1 MAESGLSYATT
12 GEGPAVLWLHGYTMD
27 SSLWAELWSELPGFR
42 HIGIDLPG
50 HGDSPPSAPGTTL
63 PQLAASV
70 ADVARAENAHCVVA
84 LSFGSLVALQLAID
98 EPDLVTH
105 LALGAATI
113 GGTPATADI
122 RLRYAELA
130 TLHRI
135 TGLGEAL
142 TDRWMTSPPDIFRG
156 TEDHPELRAHIRSVI
171 LRHRWTELTDGS
183 FRAINA
189 HRHDATALA
198 KISADT
204 LVLLGS
210 EDMPAYQT
218 NTATLCRTL
227 PRCRAASMPGAGHLC
242 LLEQPAV
249 AARLL
254 AEHLSQD
261 PYGPSLTE
269 APQDRLRLSGRGG
282 PTITREFTE
291 TRGPG

>member
-1 MAESGLSYATT
+1 
-12 GEGPAVLWLHGYTMD
+12 MD
-27 SSLWAELWSELPGFR
+27 SSLWAELRGKLPGFR
-42 HIGIDLPG
+42 HIGVDLPG
-50 HGDSPPSAPGTTL
+50 HGGSPPSAPGTTL

-70 ADVARAENAHCVVA
+70 ADVARAENAHRVVA

-98 EPDLVTH
+98 EPTRVTH

-122 RLRYAELA
+122 RRRYAELA

-135 TGLGEAL
+135 TGPGEAL

-156 TEDHPELRAHIRSVI
+156 TEDHPELRARIRNAV
-171 LRHRWTELTDGS
+171 LRHRWTELADGS

-198 KISADT
+198 KIAADT

-210 EDMPAYQT
+210 QDMPAYEA

-227 PRCRAASMPGAGHLC
+227 PRCRAEPMSGAGHLC
-242 LLEQPAV
+242 LLEQPTV

-254 AEHLSQD
+254 AKHLDQD
-261 PYGPSLTE
+261 MYE
-269 APQDRLRLSGRGG
+269 PQV
-282 PTITREFTE
+282 
-291 TRGPG
+291 